1 MTHSTLGADYWNNR
15 YRENQTGW
23 DIGYSSTP
31 LQQYMLT
38 VTDKNSSVFIP
49 GCGNAYEAAFLVQ
62 MGFTNITLLD
72 ISSVLTAELKKT
84 FSDTQINIITADF
97 FEHFGQYDLI
107 LEQTFFCALHPS
119 QRSAYVEKMNRLL
132 KPGGRLV
139 GVLFNKEFT
148 DGPPFGGTKKEYEQL
163 LGVHFSI
170 KKMEL
175 CYNSIQPRR
184 GSELFF
190 IAEK

>member
-1 MTHSTLGADYWNNR
+1 
-15 YRENQTGW
+15 
-23 DIGYSSTP
+23 
-31 LQQYMLT
+31 MLT

-97 FEHFGQYDLI
+97 FEHSGQYDLI

-148 DGPPFGGTKKEYEQL
+148 GGPPFGGTKKEYEQL

>member
-1 MTHSTLGADYWNNR
+1 MTHSILGADYWNNR

-97 FEHFGQYDLI
+97 FEHSGQYDLI

-119 QRSAYVEKMNRLL
+119 QRSAYVEKMNWLL

-148 DGPPFGGTKKEYEQL
+148 GGPPFGGTKKEYEQL